1 MGEQYVTRPQWRSNL
16 THSRAWNKHTCP
28 VASSRHPA
36 QQPPPLFVLS
46 RPWPQQSSVY
56 RETID
61 NRDSDRH
68 LEIFFKQTMWLLAPD
83 AEDSPGLSP
92 NGSGVKG

>member
-1 MGEQYVTRPQWRSNL
+1 MSQDPNGGAISRTRVRGINILARWQAPDIQPN
-16 THSRAWNKHTCP
+16 N
-28 VASSRHPA
+28 
-36 QQPPPLFVLS
+36 PPPFFVLS
-46 RPWPQQSSVY
+46 RTWPQQSSVY